1 MGIHDVNRLL
11 KSNRLL
17 FEVRRDRDLRERFE
31 RDMEAVME
39 EYGLTEEEK
48 SVWRN
53 QDIKRLAELG
63 VHPYMIPQFSRLFYG
78 SKYNTNESEAAQRYK
93 QAMVDQPVK

>member
-1 MGIHDVNRLL
+1 MGIRDINRLL

-17 FEVRRDRDLRERFE
+17 FDVRRDRALRDRFLS
-31 RDMEAVME
+31 DMEAVMQ

-48 SVWRN
+48 VVWRN
-53 QDIKRLAELG
+53 RDIRRLAEMG

-78 SKYNTNESEAAQRYK
+78 SAYNWNESEAAKQYK
-93 QAMVDQPVK
+93 QAIVEGATR